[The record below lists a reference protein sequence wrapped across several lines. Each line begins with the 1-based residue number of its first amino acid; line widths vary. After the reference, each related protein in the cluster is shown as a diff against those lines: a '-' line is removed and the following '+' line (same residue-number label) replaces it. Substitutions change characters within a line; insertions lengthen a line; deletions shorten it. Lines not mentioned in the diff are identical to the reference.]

1 MASRDSQTVILSRQ
15 TILLVTAV
23 GVGLL
28 TLCYVLGVQV
38 GKQSAAL
45 RRPAARG
52 AGEDLQELPAAIG
65 DQIRALE
72 TAGRQGGT
80 PAFQPVSPAA
90 PSAPAAPAA
99 APAPAPA
106 PPAPAAAPEAPARK
120 AAPGP
125 AQPEKAEPAA
135 RTEKTEPPA
144 RPEKAEA
151 PAEKAET
158 PGRWTLQ
165 LISTPDQGE
174 AQRMAAKANA
184 AGYPAAVVTDKGLYK
199 VRLSHP
205 SGRSSMDTTATHLK
219 SRGFKP
225 FAIKVE

>member
-52 AGEDLQELPAAIG
+52 AGEDLLELPAPIG
-65 DQIRALE
+65 DQLKALE
-72 TAGRQGGT
+72 SAGRPDFGRPDPGGT
-80 PAFQPVSPAA
+80 GAASPA
-90 PSAPAAPAA
+90 PPPPAAPAA
-99 APAPAPA
+99 GSAPSAAPEPAPAPA
-106 PPAPAAAPEAPARK
+106 PSPQAAAPEPPARK
-120 AAPGP
+120 AAP
-125 AQPEKAEPAA
+125 APEKPAKKEPSA
-135 RTEKTEPPA
+135 
-144 RPEKAEA
+144 EKAEA
-151 PAEKAET
+151 

-165 LISTPDQGE
+165 LISTPDQAE
-174 AQRMAAKANA
+174 AQRMMAKATA
-184 AGYPAAVVTDKGLYK
+184 AGYPAAVVAEKGLYK
-199 VRLSHP
+199 VRLNHP
-205 SGRSSMDTTATHLK
+205 GSRETMDAAATRLK
-219 SRGFKP
+219 NRGFKP